1 MTNKNTL
8 SLPIIIFLIFL
19 VLKLAEIGVVASWS
33 WWWVTCPLWI
43 IPLVAISIGV
53 IAFLIIIVAL
63 IFGMSLSE
71 IIEKAEKYKKSKSK
85 VKSK

>member
-8 SLPIIIFLIFL
+8 SLPIIVFLIFL

-33 WWWVTCPLWI
+33 WWWVTCPIWM
-43 IPLVAISIGV
+43 IPVSAIAVGV
-53 IAFLIIIVAL
+53 IAFLIVMVAL

-71 IIEKAEKYKKSKSK
+71 ITEKAEKYKKSKSK
-85 VKSK
+85 DKSK